1 MVGLSFRTEQE
12 GHTFYGPITYLRM
25 ERAII
30 LGFTFDKYTMN
41 STTKKIMSTG
51 TSISFI
57 NLQSYDE
64 IEMFIVKSEYKN
76 IIE

>member
-12 GHTFYGPITYLRM
+12 EHTFYGPITYLRM

-41 STTKKIMSTG
+41 STTTTKIMSTSTL
-51 TSISFI
+51 TSSI
-57 NLQSYDE
+57 NLRSNDE
-64 IEMFIVKSEYKN
+64 IEVFIVKS
-76 IIE
+76 